1 MKIGTMVEV
10 VETIS
15 TVNGSLH
22 KGDIVRIEEASFP
35 DSDYRVS
42 SELGVDFYVQSYQIN
57 VLNAGLS
64 KKQMNELQSL
74 TEEMVTA
81 AKDTVDD
88 YKDNP
93 SQLSGSYHHVHQ
105 NSPALSHEDLK
116 ERIGYKKWI

>member
-22 KGDIVRIEEASFP
+22 KGDIVRIEEAGFP

-57 VLNAGLS
+57 VLNILS
-64 KKQMNELQSL
+64 E
-74 TEEMVTA
+74 
-81 AKDTVDD
+81 
-88 YKDNP
+88 
-93 SQLSGSYHHVHQ
+93 
-105 NSPALSHEDLK
+105 
-116 ERIGYKKWI
+116 